1 MSQSFRINTNVGA
14 LKAYDA
20 LSKLN
25 ARAQTS
31 QLRLATQKR
40 INHVADDT
48 SGFNVGKSL
57 DSKVRVMESAQ
68 RNVGSAQDM
77 LATAE
82 SQLISIKDMITQ
94 IRAKVADASNPTAD
108 KDAIAKDIKAIAD
121 EIASAFAQTKFNN
134 TTLLQSV
141 TDGAGAGFTFQT
153 GVSGTDTININ
164 YGNVSG
170 DALVGN
176 ETSAVYSSLTGVSA
190 DVKAGLDQLG
200 SVTDTSGTRTIATN
214 ISNIVDA
221 TNGELEDFEDAVDSS
236 LGAIGNYSQ
245 RLAAKQ
251 DFLTSAISNSKSA
264 YSRLFDA
271 DMAMEQLN
279 ATKAQIGA
287 QAATSM
293 FSQLNFAP
301 QGVLQLLG

>member
-25 ARAQTS
+25 ASTQKA

-40 INHVADDT
+40 INTVADDT

-57 DSKVRVMESAQ
+57 DSKVTIMQSAQ

-94 IRAKVADASNPTAD
+94 IRGKVADSSNPAAD
-108 KDAIAKDIKAIAD
+108 SSAIAKDIASIGA
-121 EIASAFAQTKFNN
+121 EIESAFATTKFNN
-134 TTLLQSV
+134 TSLLQSV
-141 TDGAGAGFTFQT
+141 SDGAGAGFTFQT
-153 GVSGTDTININ
+153 GASSSDTISITYGTDGTVDLVGTADSGSGTVE
-164 YGNVSG
+164 GVSTAVKTAL
-170 DALVGN
+170 DALLAVDDGTT
-176 ETSAVYSSLTGVSA
+176 ETANATA
-190 DVKAGLDQLG
+190 IAALDL
-200 SVTDTSGTRTIATN
+200 D
-214 ISNIVDA
+214 
-221 TNGELEDFEDAVDSS
+221 DFESAIDDS
-236 LGAIGNYSQ
+236 LGAIGNYQQ
-245 RLAAKQ
+245 RLSSKQ
-251 DFLTSAISNSKSA
+251 DFLSSAISNSQSA

-271 DMAMEQLN
+271 DVALESLN
-279 ATKAQIGA
+279 ATKSQIGS
-287 QAATSM
+287 QAASAM

-301 QGVLQLLG
+301 QQALQLFG

>member
-25 ARAQTS
+25 MNTQKA

-40 INHVADDT
+40 INSVADDT

-57 DSKVRVMESAQ
+57 DSKVTIMQSAQ

-94 IRAKVADASNPTAD
+94 IRGKVADSSNPTAD
-108 KDAIAKDIKAIAD
+108 SSAIAKDIAAIGE
-121 EIASAFAQTKFNN
+121 EIESAFSTTKFNN
-134 TTLLQSV
+134 TSLLQSV
-141 TDGAGAGFTFQT
+141 ADGAGAGFTFQT
-153 GVSGTDTININ
+153 GASSSDTIAITYGTDGATDLVGTTDSGSGTVEGVSSEVATALDALLAVDDDGGETADAAAVAAL
-164 YGNVSG
+164 VSG
-170 DALVGN
+170 DVLN
-176 ETSAVYSSLTGVSA
+176 DFESAVDDA
-190 DVKAGLDQLG
+190 LG
-200 SVTDTSGTRTIATN
+200 S
-214 ISNIVDA
+214 
-221 TNGELEDFEDAVDSS
+221 
-236 LGAIGNYSQ
+236 IGNYSQ
-245 RLAAKQ
+245 RLASKQ
-251 DFLTSAISNSKSA
+251 DFLSSAISNSQSA

-271 DMAMEQLN
+271 DVALESLN
-279 ATKAQIGA
+279 ATKSQIGS
-287 QAATSM
+287 QAASAM

-301 QGVLQLLG
+301 QQALQLFG

>member
-20 LSKLN
+20 LSRLN
-25 ARAQTS
+25 MRAQTA

-48 SGFNVGKSL
+48 SGFNIGKSL

-82 SQLISIKDMITQ
+82 SQLISIKDMLTQ

-108 KDAIAKDIKAIAD
+108 KNAIGKDIKAIAD

-141 TDGAGAGFTFQT
+141 ADGAGAGFTFQT
-153 GVSGTDTININ
+153 GVSGTDTIKID

-170 DALVGN
+170 DELVGN
-176 ETSAVYSSLTGVSA
+176 ETSAVYSNLTGISA
-190 DVKAGLDQLG
+190 DVKAGIDQLG
-200 SVTDTSGTRTIATN
+200 SVMDTSSNTVAENIA
-214 ISNIVDA
+214 NIVDA
-221 TNGELEDFEDAVDSS
+221 TSGKLEAFEDSVDAS

-245 RLAAKQ
+245 RLTAKQ
-251 DFLTSAISNSKSA
+251 DFLVSAISNSKSA

-279 ATKAQIGA
+279 STKAQIGA
-287 QAATSM
+287 QAATAM
-293 FSQLNFAP
+293 FAQLNMAP
-301 QGVLQLLG
+301 QGVLQLLR

>member
-14 LKAYDA
+14 LKAYSA

-25 ARAQTS
+25 QQAQTS

-40 INHVADDT
+40 INSVADDT

-57 DSKVRVMESAQ
+57 DSKITIMQSAQ

-94 IRAKVADASNPTAD
+94 IRGKVADASNPTSDTA
-108 KDAIAKDIKAIAD
+108 AIAKDIQAIAD
-121 EIASAFAQTKFNN
+121 EIASAFGETKFND

-141 TDGAGAGFTFQT
+141 SGGAGAGFTFQT
-153 GVSGTDTININ
+153 GVSASDTVTIN

-170 DALVGN
+170 DELVGSV
-176 ETSAVYSSLTGVSA
+176 TSSSYSSLTGLSQEVA
-190 DVKAGLDQLG
+190 DALDQLKG
-200 SVTDTSGTRTIATN
+200 ITSST
-214 ISNIVDA
+214 ISNITDGTV
-221 TNGELEDFEDAVDSS
+221 GELDDFEDAVDSS
-236 LGAIGNYSQ
+236 LGSIGNYMQ
-245 RLAAKQ
+245 RLTAKQ
-251 DFLTSAISNSKSA
+251 DFLSSAISNSQSA

-271 DMAMEQLN
+271 DVALESLN
-279 ATKAQIGA
+279 STKAQIGS
-287 QAATSM
+287 QAASAM
-293 FSQLNFAP
+293 FAQLNVAP
-301 QGVLQLLG
+301 QQVLQLFG